1 MHRELTIGALSER
14 SGVNI
19 ETIRY
24 YERADLLPAPPRTQ
38 GGHRVYNGDSLKR
51 LVFIRRC
58 RELGFT
64 LDEIRNLLGLMGG
77 RHTCGDVHA
86 VALAHLQH
94 IRAKIADL
102 RRMERTLAMTAA
114 RCEGG
119 DAPKCPILD
128 ALCGEPGRSPG
139 KALIEMPAACP
150 QRGA

>member
-1 MHRELTIGALSER
+1 MRLKLTIGALSEHT
-14 SGVNI
+14 GVNI

-38 GGHRVYNGDSLKR
+38 GGHRIYGSDALKR
-51 LVFIRRC
+51 LVFIRRS

-64 LDEIRNLLGLMGG
+64 LDEIRNLLGLMSGG
-77 RHTCGDVHA
+77 HTCREVRA

-102 RRMERTLAMTAA
+102 RRMERTLAITAG

-119 DAPKCPILD
+119 DAPECPILD
-128 ALCGEPGRSPG
+128 ALCGERDGRTS
-139 KALIEMPAACP
+139 KP
-150 QRGA
+150 QIGVQTVPPRRRA